1 MSLRT
6 RHQGA
11 AIVAKKRQFMD
22 RTLLWCQDNKRLR
35 QLVSHLLAS
44 NRLSLHCFT
53 INWALLYYKLNI
65 LST

>member
-6 RHQGA
+6 KVPQSSQRELVYGPN
-11 AIVAKKRQFMD
+11 V
-22 RTLLWCQDNKRLR
+22 TLMLKHLHYVLKDNKRLR
-35 QLVSHLLAS
+35 QLVSHLYAS

-53 INWALLYYKLNI
+53 INWADI